1 MKRMLLA
8 IEGGGTKT
16 RILLAHDTG
25 EVVSSERGGPA
36 SGLYIQRDA
45 FARETTPM
53 LKRFKQAADK
63 LGGRVAQVGLAG
75 PMDRDLVKRLVIE
88 TFGPTPF
95 MEAGEGDIALAM
107 HDLPWGVAVIA
118 GTGASCRAI
127 NERGDQAGCGG
138 FGPQFGD
145 EGSGY
150 WIGREGITAALRAGD
165 GRGPST
171 ILTDS
176 VCKFFGVAR
185 VWDIFR
191 FAEGSGHIPGPRIAA
206 FAPHVFE
213 AMLAGDYAA
222 RNVCR
227 QAALSLTHLAIA
239 TACRLEWNGPAV
251 PLVLAGGVFNA
262 GQSIVMPFRQAL
274 CHGKTPP
281 NTSYEIYPPVPDPSP
296 GILKLM
302 MAGMP
307 AKKR

>member
-1 MKRMLLA
+1 MQKMLLA

-16 RILLAHDTG
+16 RMLLAYATG
-25 EVVSSERGGPA
+25 EVVASERGGPA
-36 SGLYIQRDA
+36 SGLYVQRDA
-45 FARETTPM
+45 FARETARV
-53 LKRFKQAADK
+53 LKDFKQTAAT
-63 LGGRVAQVGLAG
+63 LGGRVAQVGVAG
-75 PMDRDLVKRLVIE
+75 PMDRDLVKRLAIE

-95 MEAGEGDIALAM
+95 MEAGEGEIALAM

-150 WIGREGITAALRAGD
+150 WIGREGVTAALRVGD
-165 GRGPST
+165 GRGPGT
-171 ILTDS
+171 ILADN
-176 VCKFFGVAR
+176 VCEFFGVAR

-206 FAPHVFE
+206 FAPYVFK
-213 AMLAGDYAA
+213 AMLDNDYAA
-222 RNVCR
+222 QKICR
-227 QAALSLTHLAIA
+227 QAALTLSHLAIA
-239 TACRLEWNGPAV
+239 TARRLEWNGPTV

-262 GQSIVMPFRQAL
+262 EQQIVRPFKQAL
-274 CHGKTPP
+274 AHGKTPP
-281 NTSYEIYPPVPDPSP
+281 NTSYKVYPPVPDPSP

-302 MAGMP
+302 MAGTP
-307 AKKR
+307 SKKR